1 MKQAKSIKNLTALA
15 LKRPVTCFMLMLSMI
30 VAGLMSSK
38 LIPLDSWPAV
48 NAPAVFVRASYPG
61 STPEEIE
68 RLITKPLEEAL
79 ATMGGVNSV
88 TSRTSSGWTSL
99 TLQMKFSTDL
109 NVAILEAR
117 EKVDLVRHLL
127 PEDLQRVDVMKF
139 STQDMPVVELTLLSE
154 KSLNRDYEFLENNLK
169 MPLERIQGVGRV
181 ELYLR
186 QPRIWVKLDP
196 DKLAMHRVDIQQ
208 VTRVLQEAN
217 FLKSVG
223 EVHTEDYR
231 YAVTPQG
238 QYRDIED
245 IRAQRINERVKLSDI
260 ANVHYALS
268 ERQWQRRVDGQ
279 PAVGLDIFRES
290 DSNVVDVA
298 KRIRE
303 TLDEV
308 MQKPQLQHID
318 IQYDRDDG
326 NSVEVSISSLLQ
338 AGAIG
343 AVLSF
348 FVLWFFLRNL
358 KLTGVVVLAV
368 PVSLSISLA
377 IIYFMGFSLNM
388 LTLIGLIIAIG
399 LLIDN
404 SVVVCESILQQRAQ
418 GDSGKTAVIEGVDK
432 VSIAILSATL
442 TTVVIFLPL
451 LMGDSNFLTV
461 MLQQVAVSIC
471 VPLLVSLLVA
481 KTLIPLCMYRVLPD
495 NAGANESGSDK
506 AQQKYRKALNWGLSH
521 PKRVGAFFLILFTSV
536 MLAKSIVDKSS
547 SDAQSQKRLQI
558 FYEFKG
564 EPELDKKLAFLQEIE
579 TYLLD
584 NKQSL
589 GIQKLYSGVYQRGA
603 WSSIRFVEDLPRPIE
618 DIKKDIRENF
628 PESAYAKASLQR
640 EAGSRTAVSVY
651 LFGRS
656 TAKLN
661 ELAEQLIPVL
671 EAHPHFTDVKN
682 SAEGDVYEMQLVV
695 DRQRAMQLGVSTQEI
710 ATKIGNAMRGLNL
723 KTLRTLDKGEVE
735 IIAGYYEQGAIPIE
749 ELKSLPVMESNGAIL
764 TLQQLVEIETRPAPR
779 TISRRDRQTQI
790 SIEMNIQDVSH
801 KEAAKSLNQMMNAI
815 TLPRGYSWGLGPKF
829 AEQDE
834 SMKDMVFNMMIALFL
849 IFMIMA
855 ALFESLLLPIAILSS
870 IGLGFVGVY
879 WTFALL
885 GMGLGETGMLGM
897 LVLMGIVVNNGIV
910 LIDQIN
916 RFKGSAEHLQ
926 QAIVDACSTRLR
938 PILMTVATTVIG
950 MLPVLFDSSSADSGV
965 LDYKPMAIAIIGG
978 LIFSTLTSLAF
989 VPYCYYLLYR
999 LGQGSSNRLAEARAY
1014 ANHKL
1019 SRLS

>member
-1 MKQAKSIKNLTALA
+1 MKQANSSKNITALA
-15 LKRPVTCFMLMLSMI
+15 LKRPVTCFMLMISMI
-30 VAGLMSSK
+30 VAGLISSK

-48 NAPAVFVRASYPG
+48 NVPQVFVRASYPG
-61 STPEEIE
+61 ATPEEIE

-79 ATMGGVNSV
+79 STMGGVTSV
-88 TSRTSSGWTSL
+88 SSRTASDWTSL
-99 TLQMKFSTDL
+99 NLMMKFSTDL

-117 EKVDLVRHLL
+117 EKVDMVRHLL

-139 STQDMPVVELTLLSE
+139 STQDMPVVELTLLSD
-154 KSLNRDYEFLENNLK
+154 KSLNNDYEFLEKNLK

-186 QPRIWVKLDP
+186 QPRIWIQLDP

-208 VTRVLQEAN
+208 VTQVLQQAN

-223 EVHTEDYR
+223 EVHTDDYR

-238 QYRDIED
+238 QYRNIED
-245 IRAQRINERVKLSDI
+245 IRAQRINERVRLSDI
-260 ANVHYALS
+260 ANVEYALS
-268 ERQWQRRVDGQ
+268 ERQWQRRVNGQ

-290 DSNVVDVA
+290 DSNVVDVS

-308 MQKPQLQHID
+308 MKKPQLQHID
-318 IQYDRDDG
+318 IEYDRDDG
-326 NSVEVSISSLLQ
+326 HSVEVSIASLLK

-348 FVLWFFLRNL
+348 LVLWFFLRNL

-368 PVSLSISLA
+368 PVSLSIAIA

-418 GDSGKTAVIEGVDK
+418 GDSGKAAVIEGVDK
-432 VSIAILSATL
+432 VSTAILSATL
-442 TTVVIFLPL
+442 TTVIIFLPL
-451 LMGDSNFLTV
+451 QMGESNFLTV
-461 MLQQVAVSIC
+461 MLKQIAVSIC
-471 VPLLVSLLVA
+471 VPLLVSLIVA
-481 KTLIPLCMYRVLPD
+481 KTLIPLCMYRVLPKS
-495 NAGANESGSDK
+495 AGENESGSDK
-506 AQQKYRKALNWGLSH
+506 AQQRYKKALTWGLNN
-521 PKRVGAFFLILFTSV
+521 PKRVGVFFLIMFASA
-536 MLAKSIVDKSS
+536 MFAKELVSKYSS
-547 SDAQSQKRLQI
+547 AAESEKRLQI
-558 FYEFKG
+558 YYEFKG
-564 EPELDKKLAFLQEIE
+564 EPELDKKLAFLEE
-579 TYLLD
+579 VERYLLA
-584 NKQSL
+584 NKQTL
-589 GIQKLYSGVYQRGA
+589 GIKKLYSGVYSRGA
-603 WSSIRFVEDLPRPIE
+603 WSSIRFDDDLPRPIE
-618 DIKKDIRENF
+618 EIKSDIRDNF
-628 PESAYAKASLQR
+628 PVSAYAKASLQR
-640 EAGSRTAVSVY
+640 AAGAREAVSVF

-661 ELAEQLIPVL
+661 ELAEQMIPVL
-671 EAHPHFTDVKN
+671 EAHPHFADVRN
-682 SAEGDVYEMQLVV
+682 SSEGDVYEMRLIVN
-695 DRQRAMQLGVSTQEI
+695 RQRAMQLGVSTQEI
-710 ATKIGNAMRGLNL
+710 ASRIGNAVRGLNL

-735 IIAGYYEQGAIPIE
+735 IIAGYYEQGAIPMDDF
-749 ELKSLPVMESNGAIL
+749 KRLPVMESNGAVL

-779 TISRRDRQTQI
+779 TISRRDRQTQL
-790 SIEMNIQDVSH
+790 SIEMNIEGVSH
-801 KEAAKSLNQMMNAI
+801 KEAAKSLNEMMDAM

-834 SMKDMVFNMMIALFL
+834 SLEDMVFNMMIALFL

-989 VPYCYYLLYR
+989 VPYCYYVLYR
-999 LGQGSSNRLAEARAY
+999 LGHGSSNRMAEARAY
-1014 ANHKL
+1014 ANQKL
-1019 SRLS
+1019 SKLS